1 MKSIETNMLSP
12 HELATL
18 MLVRHAPDQI
28 DMTRIELDTLLDC
41 RLISLEPDFGEPRR
55 PMLTPAG
62 AHLLEA
68 TARLAQKRSG
78 KSTILA
84 DENPN

>member
-1 MKSIETNMLSP
+1 MNMLSP

-18 MLVRHAPDQI
+18 MLIRSMPDQI
-28 DMTRIELDTLLDC
+28 DMNRIELDILLDC
-41 RLISLEPDFGEPRR
+41 ELISLETRTGERQL

-68 TARLAQKRSG
+68 AARLEGQRLS
-78 KSTILA
+78 
-84 DENPN
+84 

>member
-1 MKSIETNMLSP
+1 MLSP

-18 MLVRHAPDQI
+18 MLVRNAPDQV
-28 DMTRIELDTLLDC
+28 DMTRIEFDTLMDC
-41 RLISLEPDFGEPRR
+41 RLVSLESCAGERRR

-68 TARLAQKRSG
+68 AARYVDALCESRA
-78 KSTILA
+78 
-84 DENPN
+84 

>member
-1 MKSIETNMLSP
+1 MNMLSP

-18 MLVRHAPDQI
+18 MLIRSAPDQI
-28 DMTRIELDTLLDC
+28 DMTRIELDILLDC
-41 RLISLEPDFGEPRR
+41 ELIALEPPAGARRR

-68 TARLAQKRSG
+68 AARVDRK
-78 KSTILA
+78 TV
-84 DENPN
+84 

>member
-1 MKSIETNMLSP
+1 MTMLSP

-18 MLVRHAPDQI
+18 MLARSGPDQI
-28 DMTRIELDTLLDC
+28 DTTRVELAILLDC
-41 RLISLEPDFGEPRR
+41 RLIFLEPRVGGGRR

-68 TARLAQKRSG
+68 TACLERKRYG
-78 KSTILA
+78 DASTREDDNLI
-84 DENPN
+84 

>member
-1 MKSIETNMLSP
+1 MTMLSP

-18 MLVRHAPDQI
+18 MLIHSVPDQI

-41 RLISLEPDFGEPRR
+41 ELISLEPLAGERRR

-68 TARLAQKRSG
+68 AARLDSKRL
-78 KSTILA
+78 I
-84 DENPN
+84 

>member
-1 MKSIETNMLSP
+1 MNMLSP

-18 MLVRHAPDQI
+18 MLIRSVPDQI
-28 DMTRIELDTLLDC
+28 DMTRIELDILLNC
-41 RLISLEPDFGEPRR
+41 ELISLEPRTGERQR

-68 TARLAQKRSG
+68 AARLTEKG
-78 KSTILA
+78 LT
-84 DENPN
+84 

>member
-1 MKSIETNMLSP
+1 MTMLSP

-18 MLVRHAPDQI
+18 MLVRSAPDQI
-28 DMTRIELDTLLDC
+28 DTARVELDTLLGY
-41 RLISLEPDFGEPRR
+41 RLICVEPRAGGRRR

-68 TARLAQKRSG
+68 AARVERKRYDDASA
-78 KSTILA
+78 TEEHCA
-84 DENPN
+84 D

>member
-1 MKSIETNMLSP
+1 MLSP

-18 MLVRHAPDQI
+18 MLVHSAPDQI
-28 DMTRIELDTLLDC
+28 DTTRVELDTLLDC
-41 RLISLEPDFGEPRR
+41 QLISLEPRSGGWRR

-68 TARLAQKRSG
+68 AARLERRHH
-78 KSTILA
+78 A
-84 DENPN
+84 DAPTNEDDTLN